1 MRAGADRRVLA
12 AVALATATACVCGL
26 LMTRDTARGT
36 ELLGTWEVPSGIGI
50 DREPYSAPPSLW
62 LYWGSTTNRR
72 MEGSGENV
80 RHIFKLGRIEG
91 GEYRDPQVL
100 LRNRALSGKSAGASA
115 LPASRRPDTLPAHAH
130 ARAFPASPDATPS
143 LLWQFLHKID
153 GTLFT
158 QLSQSCC
165 TSLVMPP
172 FEWDVS
178 ARSPTASPK
187 LVRVLQREHDHALQ
201 PRAALHP
208 RCCGTRADP
217 PHPPR
222 SSRCTTRTSGSG
234 RRYAPTWP
242 TATRLCSPGA

>member
-100 LRNRALSGKSAGASA
+100 LRNWALSG
-115 LPASRRPDTLPAHAH
+115 RR
-130 ARAFPASPDATPS
+130 
-143 LLWQFLHKID
+143 Q
-153 GTLFT
+153 
-158 QLSQSCC
+158 
-165 TSLVMPP
+165 
-172 FEWDVS
+172 
-178 ARSPTASPK
+178 
-187 LVRVLQREHDHALQ
+187 
-201 PRAALHP
+201 
-208 RCCGTRADP
+208 
-217 PHPPR
+217 R
-222 SSRCTTRTSGSG
+222 SSCVTAPGHLACARTRQGISRVS
-234 RRYAPTWP
+234 
-242 TATRLCSPGA
+242 